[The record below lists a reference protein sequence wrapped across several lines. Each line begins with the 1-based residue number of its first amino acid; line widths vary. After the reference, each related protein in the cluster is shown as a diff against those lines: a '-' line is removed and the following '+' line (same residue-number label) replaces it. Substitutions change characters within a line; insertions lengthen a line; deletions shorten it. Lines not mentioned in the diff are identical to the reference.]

1 MQEGFYSPQE
11 LSSRLSV
18 SLKSVYNYI
27 NKDKKNIRFIKRG
40 KQTFY
45 SLEDILLLV
54 NPNNVNLQ
62 NTIQTDLQNTQEN
75 IVSTSTMNLQ
85 TDLQNKIN
93 LLTEEKQQLEKVN
106 TNLQDTA
113 NKYAL
118 AVKSE
123 KEEKEKR
130 IKEYTDMN
138 NKYNTALEDFNKKSI
153 NYIRKIYGL
162 IALLCIAITYIIVVF
177 FVK

>member
-85 TDLQNKIN
+85 TD
-93 LLTEEKQQLEKVN
+93 
-106 TNLQDTA
+106 
-113 NKYAL
+113 
-118 AVKSE
+118 
-123 KEEKEKR
+123 
-130 IKEYTDMN
+130 
-138 NKYNTALEDFNKKSI
+138 
-153 NYIRKIYGL
+153 
-162 IALLCIAITYIIVVF
+162 
-177 FVK
+177 

>member
-45 SLEDILLLV
+45 SLEDILLLIK
-54 NPNNVNLQ
+54 PYNVNLQ
-62 NTIQTDLQNTQEN
+62 NDLQN
-75 IVSTSTMNLQ
+75 NLQ
-85 TDLQNKIN
+85 NIQESTVNNWIWNTVNNLQNTIN